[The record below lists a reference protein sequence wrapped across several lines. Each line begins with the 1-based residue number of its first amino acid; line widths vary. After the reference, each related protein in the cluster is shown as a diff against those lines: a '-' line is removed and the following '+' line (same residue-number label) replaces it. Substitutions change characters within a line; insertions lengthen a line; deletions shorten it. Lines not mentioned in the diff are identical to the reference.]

1 MAAEALRTD
10 QRISPWGWPLIAVR
24 LTVLLTWLI
33 GCLLLH
39 HLVAL
44 FSTPN
49 PIPRLFLRGAG
60 MIAGLRVR
68 THGKRTDERTFLLSN
83 HVSWLDIPALAGST
97 GTAFVAHEGLARVTL
112 LRWLCKLNDTVF
124 VARERRTSV
133 AEQVRQVRDAL
144 TESGALTIFPEG
156 TTSDGTGTLPFKS
169 SLLSA
174 LEGDAG
180 VAVQPVWLDYG
191 TETPAIAWIGE
202 ESGLHNALRLL
213 ARVRPIHLDVHLL
226 TPLSPDERADRKRM
240 ARAAHSAIARARAGQ
255 HRTPP
260 VTE

>member
-10 QRISPWGWPLIAVR
+10 QRISRWGWPLIAAR

-44 FSTPN
+44 FSTSS

-97 GTAFVAHEGLARVTL
+97 GTAGKIATEAGKGIGMQFPSL
-112 LRWLCKLNDTVF
+112 LN
-124 VARERRTSV
+124 TSV
-133 AEQVRQVRDAL
+133 TAVNFVLKRLIGKMDDKLAIQLA
-144 TESGALTIFPEG
+144 TELASPASAANAIQGAMVKRGSQEINNQF
-156 TTSDGTGTLPFKS
+156 
-169 SLLSA
+169 A
-174 LEGDAG
+174 R
-180 VAVQPVWLDYG
+180 
-191 TETPAIAWIGE
+191 
-202 ESGLHNALRLL
+202 NALRPVTMGGINAL
-213 ARVRPIHLDVHLL
+213 
-226 TPLSPDERADRKRM
+226 
-240 ARAAHSAIARARAGQ
+240 AGQ
-255 HRTPP
+255 D
-260 VTE
+260 